1 MASKDDE
8 FLAMKLLRTPA
19 GQEVL
24 QAFINE
30 LFTTS
35 DLASSIERGR
45 EEAKRK
51 ILVPFEIS
59 LIIDYRFFDRF
70 LGLLRMTQYGVRGV
84 KSSTLPVNIKFRGQL
99 LSQE

>member
-8 FLAMKLLRTPA
+8 FLTMKLLRTPA
-19 GQEVL
+19 GQQVL
-24 QAFINE
+24 QAFMNE

-59 LIIDYRFFDRF
+59 LIIDF
-70 LGLLRMTQYGVRGV
+70 LTGILGPAADEAIR
-84 KSSTLPVNIKFRGQL
+84 SSRRKK
-99 LSQE
+99 

>member
-8 FLAMKLLRTPA
+8 FLTMKLLRTPA
-19 GQEVL
+19 GQQVL
-24 QAFINE
+24 QAFMNE
-30 LFTTS
+30 LFTTF

-59 LIIDYRFFDRF
+59 LIIDF
-70 LGLLRMTQYGVRGV
+70 LTRILGPCRWGNT
-84 KSSTLPVNIKFRGQL
+84 KFVV
-99 LSQE
+99 

>member
-8 FLAMKLLRTPA
+8 SLTMKTIKDSCRT
-19 GQEVL
+19 QVL

-59 LIIDYRFFDRF
+59 LIIDF
-70 LGLLRMTQYGVRGV
+70 LTKILGPAADEAIR
-84 KSSTLPVNIKFRGQL
+84 SSRRKK
-99 LSQE
+99 